1 MRHAVR
7 NLAREPRFTVPAILA
22 LALAIGATVS
32 VFTVVHSVIL
42 EPLQFQRPGELV
54 SVYSMRPDGAQYPF
68 NIPNFLELR
77 ESNRVMQDMAA
88 FAGWNANLTGEA
100 NPERV
105 PGLRVTGNLF
115 GLLGV
120 QAATGRLL
128 TPDDDLPGRP
138 KTVVLT
144 WQLWMRRYGGAPGI
158 VGQTIRLNGE
168 PHVVV
173 GTLPP
178 SFILRNTSAEFAV
191 PLVAG
196 ADPTRELRT
205 STAFLRV
212 VGRLQ
217 AGVTAEGTRSNLN
230 AVAAE
235 LRKGHPEANQ
245 AMVGIEAVPL
255 LDDLTGGSRPMLLTL
270 LAAVGCVLMI
280 ACANI
285 SSLAIARV
293 ARRRK
298 DAAIRTALGASR
310 ARLMRQWLAE
320 GILLAAC
327 GGAAG
332 VVLAMWGV
340 PLLLSLSPAELPR
353 AREVHIDALALAVAL
368 GLAVLCGLV
377 LGGLPALASSPGGL
391 SERGVAGGRSRARA
405 VLVVA
410 EVGLALV
417 LLTGAGAAA
426 RSFQRVALRNPGF
439 RAEDV
444 LTFRLSLPAARY
456 RTPQDLARFRDRLYE
471 RLAAIPGVTA
481 AGAVSI
487 LPLSGP
493 LGAADFTIE
502 GYPPSKA
509 SEKPTADYR
518 IIDPTYLAAMR
529 IPILQGRGFT
539 ERDNEG
545 NGAVAIVS
553 EQAVKLFWK
562 GRDPIGSRI
571 LLEDNSG
578 TARTVQVV
586 GVAGNVHEAGL
597 DKAVSVCVFVPIP
610 QIPRPLAR
618 FLTNNFFW
626 AIRAQPGVNIA
637 RQSRE
642 ALQGVDSDVA
652 AAESP
657 MTRYVDTSMAARRF
671 SLRILAAFALAAVL
685 LAGAG
690 LYALVSYTMA
700 ARTREIGIRV
710 AMGAH
715 PRQIAAMAVREGAT
729 LAGLGAI
736 IGTACAWG
744 LARYAQALLF
754 EVGPHDPAAICG
766 AGGVMIAVAAMASW
780 IPARRAA
787 RVDPVQALRGD

>member
-1 MRHAVR
+1 MWHAVR
-7 NLAREPRFTVPAILA
+7 SLAREPRFTVPAILA

-42 EPLQFQRPGELV
+42 EPLSFRHPGELV
-54 SVYSMRPDGAQYPF
+54 SVYSKRPDGAQYPF
-68 NIPNFLELR
+68 NIANFLELR

-100 NPERV
+100 NPERL

-115 GLLGV
+115 EMLGV
-120 QAATGRLL
+120 QAAAGRLL

-173 GTLPP
+173 GALPP

-196 ADPTRELRT
+196 ADPARELRT

-212 VGRLQ
+212 VGRVQ
-217 AGVTAEGTRSNLN
+217 AGVSAERARSNLN

-235 LRKGHPEANQ
+235 LRQEHPEANQ
-245 AMVGIEAVPL
+245 AIVGIEAVPL
-255 LDDLTGGSRPMLLTL
+255 LADLTGASRPMLLTL

-285 SSLAIARV
+285 SSLVIARS
-293 ARRRK
+293 ARRRR
-298 DAAIRTALGASR
+298 DAAIRAALGASR
-310 ARLMRQWLAE
+310 SRLARQWLAE
-320 GILLAAC
+320 GVLLAAC
-327 GGAAG
+327 GGVAG
-332 VVLAMWGV
+332 AVLAVWAV
-340 PLLLSLSPAELPR
+340 PMLLALSPAELPR
-353 AREVHIDALALAVAL
+353 AREVHVDGVALAVAS
-368 GLAVLCGLV
+368 GLALLCGLV
-377 LGGLPALASSPGGL
+377 LGGLPSLAPPPARL
-391 SERGVAGGRSRARA
+391 NERGVAGGRSHARA
-405 VLVVA
+405 ALVVG
-410 EVGLALV
+410 EVGLSLV
-417 LLTGAGAAA
+417 LLTGALVAA
-426 RSFQRVALRNPGF
+426 RSFQRAASRNPGF
-439 RAEDV
+439 RVEDV

-456 RTPQDLARFRDRLYE
+456 RTPRELAGFRDRLHE
-471 RLAAIPGVTA
+471 RLAAIPGVME

-518 IIDPTYLAAMR
+518 MIDSTYLAAMR
-529 IPILQGRGFT
+529 IPILHGRGFT
-539 ERDNEG
+539 ERDKEG
-545 NGAVAIVS
+545 NREVAIVS
-553 EQAVKLFWK
+553 EQAVKLYWK
-562 GRDPIGSRI
+562 GRDPVGSRI

-578 TARTVQVV
+578 AARKVEVV
-586 GVAGNVHEAGL
+586 GVAGGVHETGL
-597 DKAVSVCVFVPIP
+597 EQPVSVCIYVPIP
-610 QIPRPLAR
+610 QIPLPLAR

-626 AIRAQPGVNIA
+626 AIRAQPGVNVA

-642 ALQGVDSDVA
+642 AIQGLDSDVA

-657 MTRYVDTSMAARRF
+657 MSRYVENSLAARRF
-671 SLRILAAFALAAVL
+671 SLRLLAAFALAAVL
-685 LAGAG
+685 LAGGG

-715 PRQIAAMAVREGAT
+715 PRQIAAMAVREAAV
-729 LAGLGAI
+729 LAGAGAI
-736 IGTACAWG
+736 IGTVCAWG
-744 LARYAQALLF
+744 LSRYAQALLF
-754 EVGPHDPAAICG
+754 EIGPHDPAAMCG

-787 RVDPVQALRGD
+787 RVDPVQALRGE